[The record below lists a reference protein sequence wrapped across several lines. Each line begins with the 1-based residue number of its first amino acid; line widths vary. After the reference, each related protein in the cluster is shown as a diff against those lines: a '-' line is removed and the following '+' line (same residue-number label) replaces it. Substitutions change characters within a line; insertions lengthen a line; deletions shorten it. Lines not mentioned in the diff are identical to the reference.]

1 MNRAM
6 RLGPYYPNWYLDI
19 VGSANRFL
27 GNYDEAINALEQN
40 RDRTPN
46 SPRPYIW
53 LASTY
58 AEAGRDEAARAAAKE
73 LLTRNPKFS
82 VKQFGEF
89 QAWKNPE
96 DLERLLDGLRKA
108 GLPE

>member
-1 MNRAM
+1 M
-6 RLGPYYPNWYLDI
+6 GI
-19 VGSANRFL
+19 VGSANRFQ
-27 GNYDEAINALEQN
+27 GNYDEAINAFEQE

-46 SPRPYIW
+46 SARPYIW

-58 AEAGRDEAARAAAKE
+58 AEAGREEAARTAAKE

-82 VKQFGEF
+82 VKQFAKF

-96 DLERLLDGLRKA
+96 DLERILDGLRKA